1 MDTWYFI
8 AAWYDAV
15 AGTINISV
23 NNGTPRST
31 SSPGPTSRG
40 NGFSIGQ
47 TLGSFLAGRV
57 QGVGVWDR
65 VLTSAELTAL
75 YNSGNGLQ
83 FPFGM
88 QVLAQ
93 YAYLGLGTPVQV
105 NYPQPQVEYNL
116 AVASGANHYTGL
128 DDFGRVIANAWQNI
142 SGTPADLVRLNYG
155 YDQAGNRL
163 WRQDVVAGSANLDE
177 LYGYDGL
184 YRLNEM
190 QRGSLAGGG
199 GSISDVDF
207 EQDWT
212 LDPTGNWGNFT
223 EAADGTTVSLAQT
236 RVSNTVNEIHSITNT
251 IGPTW
256 SGPSYDPAG
265 NMISMPQPTSL
276 GSAYSG
282 TFDAWK
288 RLTKLVD
295 AATGETV
302 QVSQYD
308 GRNYRIVRE
317 RYSSGRSFRDAGLL
331 PVEAVASTG
340 RVDLRLGRRSAIR
353 LGPAVY

>member
-1 MDTWYFI
+1 MAAQFTTLANSQLALNPAPDLGFNNQSFTTTGWIRFDSVSGYSGVWGQGDSAAIRHFRPEWVLFGHSGAILFYVSDGTNSGRTIIGGLAVDTWYFI

-15 AGTINISV
+15 AGAINISV

-65 VLTSAELTAL
+65 VLTSAELTA
-75 YNSGNGLQ
+75 STTRATVCGC
-83 FPFGM
+83 PSAR

-105 NYPQPQVEYNL
+105 EDSQPQVEYNL
-116 AVASGANHYTGL
+116 AVASGANHCAGL
-128 DDFGRVIANAWQNI
+128 DDFGRVVASAWQDI

-155 YDQAGNRL
+155 YDQASSRL

-190 QRGSLAGGG
+190 SEGIWR
-199 GSISDVDF
+199 
-207 EQDWT
+207 
-212 LDPTGNWGNFT
+212 
-223 EAADGTTVSLAQT
+223 
-236 RVSNTVNEIHSITNT
+236 
-251 IGPTW
+251 
-256 SGPSYDPAG
+256 
-265 NMISMPQPTSL
+265 M
-276 GSAYSG
+276 
-282 TFDAWK
+282 
-288 RLTKLVD
+288 
-295 AATGETV
+295 
-302 QVSQYD
+302 
-308 GRNYRIVRE
+308 
-317 RYSSGRSFRDAGLL
+317 AGL
-331 PVEAVASTG
+331 AS
-340 RVDLRLGRRSAIR
+340 
-353 LGPAVY
+353 PAT